1 MNDCPNVYQYI
12 YKIFPFGSVTQ
23 CTQNITSNLEIT
35 MLTKDYQTTTSEKVK
50 MILEELE
57 KELLENSQYERIELR
72 ETKRTILLN
81 CYDKISNIKIELNLN
96 NIFGILN
103 STLIRNYLIFDSRAL
118 ILVNT
123 IKDWS
128 KRKRNKWKSQW
139 TSIFI
144 LLYITY
150 NIFPSKN

>member
-57 KELLENSQYERIELR
+57 KELLENSQYERIKLR

-81 CYDKISNIKIELNLN
+81 CLIK
-96 NIFGILN
+96 FQILRL
-103 STLIRNYLIFDSRAL
+103 S
-118 ILVNT
+118 
-123 IKDWS
+123 
-128 KRKRNKWKSQW
+128 
-139 TSIFI
+139 
-144 LLYITY
+144 
-150 NIFPSKN
+150 

>member
-81 CYDKISNIKIELNLN
+81 CLIK
-96 NIFGILN
+96 FQILRL
-103 STLIRNYLIFDSRAL
+103 S
-118 ILVNT
+118 
-123 IKDWS
+123 
-128 KRKRNKWKSQW
+128 
-139 TSIFI
+139 
-144 LLYITY
+144 
-150 NIFPSKN
+150 